1 MGDCMGEKPASI
13 VLITKIWGTQGCL
26 IALFYNEELQTII
39 YASTWKEKH
48 NRFTLLTQKILY

>member
-1 MGDCMGEKPASI
+1 MIISNTHLGDCMGEKPASI

-39 YASTWKEKH
+39 YAST
-48 NRFTLLTQKILY
+48 